1 MLSDPELE
9 IEMSSVAELES
20 DELLSVPELFE
31 EFRESSFP
39 PLHEMIVR
47 LIKKMIKMN
56 KIFFTFSSNICQRSS
71 GIDLIESF
79 LMNKRISVL

>member
-1 MLSDPELE
+1 MSDAELE

-20 DELLSVPELFE
+20 EEVLSVSELFE

-56 KIFFTFSSNICQRSS
+56 KIFFTLSLNIC
-71 GIDLIESF
+71 LWE
-79 LMNKRISVL
+79 KT